1 MMQRRAI
8 HVPPVR
14 MSGDADGLFSSGQL
28 PANADQKRKKKED
41 CVYDKEPTLERK

>member
-14 MSGDADGLFSSGQL
+14 MSGDADGLFGSGQL
-28 PANADQKRKKKED
+28 PLQIKKKEKED
-41 CVYDKEPTLERK
+41 CVYDKEPKLERK